1 MSTSYFHFTV
11 IIDWFLFYCATYYG
25 SSAQPSKSYKA
36 VAVVWQ
42 NVTDVAVKMAKKA
55 MLSVQVPDDDIVED
69 DPAEIE
75 FQVIY

>member
-1 MSTSYFHFTV
+1 
-11 IIDWFLFYCATYYG
+11 
-25 SSAQPSKSYKA
+25 
-36 VAVVWQ
+36 
-42 NVTDVAVKMAKKA
+42 MAKKA